1 MNAQVN
7 EIANSPK
14 TLTDVEEQPLMATTG
29 GRNDQVARRTWHGC
43 RVTTTMRM
51 ASDLTKCGA
60 DGSHRPAM
68 HPDPRAQQPH
78 GHLPGVTNPDAT
90 PWQPINLQAGRR
102 A

>member
-43 RVTTTMRM
+43 RVTYNHANGIGLDKMWGRRLASTSDASRSPSTTTAWALARRHKPRRY
-51 ASDLTKCGA
+51 AVAA
-60 DGSHRPAM
+60 D
-68 HPDPRAQQPH
+68 QP
-78 GHLPGVTNPDAT
+78 
-90 PWQPINLQAGRR
+90 AGRP
-102 A
+102 